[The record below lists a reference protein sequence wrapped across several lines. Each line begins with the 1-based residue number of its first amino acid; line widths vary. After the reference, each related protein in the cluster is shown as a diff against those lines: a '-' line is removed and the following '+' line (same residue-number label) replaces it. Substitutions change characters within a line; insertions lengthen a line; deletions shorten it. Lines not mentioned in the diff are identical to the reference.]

1 MYKSKNELHIASKEI
16 HFKYKDKNRTKL
28 TRWKIIQH
36 GNTNQ
41 RKSGQTLLISNKV
54 DFRAKNITR
63 GKESY
68 FIVIKGSIHQ
78 EDTVILNIYA
88 FNNRALKYLNK
99 TSLNTASLSLPPAC
113 HTCLLNTQFLHQQ
126 PCFRASPPLPNSHS
140 TANALQPFPSPF

>member
-99 TSLNTASLSLPPAC
+99 TDRTERGNRQIQNYSWNFNTPHSIIIRTNRKSASIQKS
-113 HTCLLNTQFLHQQ
+113 
-126 PCFRASPPLPNSHS
+126 
-140 TANALQPFPSPF
+140 